1 MGPLGNLMGSSLEL
15 VEPRGVVM
23 SRPTRMTIQFHA
35 MFDKRNSKSASGLV
49 VQS

>member
-23 SRPTRMTIQFHA
+23 SRPRMTIQFHA